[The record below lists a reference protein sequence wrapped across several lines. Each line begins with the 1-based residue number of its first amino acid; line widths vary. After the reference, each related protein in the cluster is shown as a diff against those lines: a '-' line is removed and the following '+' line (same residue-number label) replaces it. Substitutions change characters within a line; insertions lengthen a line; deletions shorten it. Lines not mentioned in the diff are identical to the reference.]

1 MRCAVNLTQAS
12 QPKWI
17 TSKLLMHPASSAKI
31 LEKKLAEI
39 FSSPR
44 SEIAIA
50 APIPLP
56 VSLYGEHAHLPV
68 IKGIITQINFQKN
81 LAKVV
86 IHDSTKEALG
96 LTYLHFLR
104 TWPMR
109 CVKPS
114 MKQGFQT
121 RFTNMLN
128 MVYFEL
134 PCETIQCAIPS
145 GRGDL
150 SVHYKSRP
158 PHDNEPQEML
168 ASIVWRI
175 RSLFFVGISAD
186 IPWSTIWDIPFIV
199 PLTEIMEYSQNSTGS
214 EEEAPKQKG
223 GRQQMQNS
231 EQPEQPE
238 HHGIRL
244 TSIAPRQ
251 SENTIKV
258 TPYHA
263 MATRRKPSCPQSPI
277 LTSRKRLGRFRSAN
291 VAQNAR
297 GGKIRLPSVS
307 RDSQLLE
314 GEYYSLVFL
323 KFHMK

>member
-17 TSKLLMHPASSAKI
+17 TSKLSMHPASSAKI
-31 LEKKLAEI
+31 LERKLAEI

-44 SEIAIA
+44 SEITLA

-56 VSLYGEHAHLPV
+56 GPLFGEHAHLPA
-68 IKGIITQINFQKN
+68 IKGVITHINFQKN

-86 IHDSTKEALG
+86 IHDSTKEALS
-96 LTYLHFLR
+96 LNYLHFLR

-114 MKQGFQT
+114 MKQSFQT

-145 GRGDL
+145 GCGDL
-150 SVHYKSRP
+150 SVHYKSRL
-158 PHDNEPQEML
+158 PHDNEPEEML

-199 PLTEIMEYSQNSTGS
+199 PPAEIIEYSQKSTS
-214 EEEAPKQKG
+214 PKEEAPKQRG
-223 GRQQMQNS
+223 GIKKMQNS
-231 EQPEQPE
+231 EQPE
-238 HHGIRL
+238 HRKIRL

-258 TPYHA
+258 APYHP
-263 MATRRKPSCPQSPI
+263 MATRRRPSRPPSPVP
-277 LTSRKRLGRFRSAN
+277 TSRKRFGRFRSAN

-307 RDSQLLE
+307 RDPQLME
-314 GEYYSLVFL
+314 G
-323 KFHMK
+323 